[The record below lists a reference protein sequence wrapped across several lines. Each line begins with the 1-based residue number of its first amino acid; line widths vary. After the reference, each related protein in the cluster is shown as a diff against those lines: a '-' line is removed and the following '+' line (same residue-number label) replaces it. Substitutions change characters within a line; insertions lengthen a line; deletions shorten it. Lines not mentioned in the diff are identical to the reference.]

1 MPLTVLTDS
10 EVKKI
15 LNNLTKEEVET
26 LQAGLRQSLHEYS
39 TGTNN
44 SGAAA
49 VNQPKRTVLESN
61 NGTTSLFMP
70 STSSTGIGM
79 KGLDNFYAFKSIS
92 LILIQ
97 SSLLPHLRH
106 TRQAKVKS
114 QKIKTPLL
122 REPSPSCQRT
132 ENRSVSSM
140 QKK

>member
-44 SGAAA
+44 AEAAA
-49 VNQPKRTVLESN
+49 VNQPKRTRLESN

-70 STSSTGIGM
+70 SISSTGIGM
-79 KGLDNFYAFKSIS
+79 KGLNT
-92 LILIQ
+92 L
-97 SSLLPHLRH
+97 
-106 TRQAKVKS
+106 
-114 QKIKTPLL
+114 
-122 REPSPSCQRT
+122 
-132 ENRSVSSM
+132 
-140 QKK
+140 